1 MLPFKEYSEARDY
14 YEVAKVRQRKLHEKV
29 KAIMVK
35 NGPILDFKELVI
47 LHGSQPYL
55 SDIPM

>member
-1 MLPFKEYSEARDY
+1 MLPFKEYSEAKEY

-35 NGPILDFKELVI
+35 NGPILDFKELVT
-47 LHGSQPYL
+47 LRGSQTYQ
-55 SDIPM
+55 SDICI